1 MAKAPATG
9 LSPSAAVV
17 AEVSGPVP
25 PMVAPVATMIDM
37 ATKAASTAPVIASTR
52 WKWYSSGLTPLST
65 TAPASYSWM
74 YGVMVV
80 PMRATDSRRNDFE
93 ATKWGHTVLTAT
105 SCQLGWARTAAIG

>member
-9 LSPSAAVV
+9 FRPSAAVV

-25 PMVAPVATMIDM
+25 PMVAPVATMIDIATM
-37 ATKAASTAPVIASTR
+37 AARTAPVIASTR

-80 PMRATDSRRNDFE
+80 PMRATDEQEERLRGFE
-93 ATKWGHTVLTAT
+93 VGPHGVGRHLVPVRV
-105 SCQLGWARTAAIG
+105 ARTAAIG